1 MSTPR
6 SISTQ
11 PKTLA
16 KNGVRLISIS
26 ALLTTTEM
34 TAPKTPPP
42 TAPHTTC
49 ARLGAARMDL
59 RNEPS
64 NTTRARRFARLCKSA
79 PLIEAERRSQPGRNA
94 HIPSY

>member
-49 ARLGAARMDL
+49 ARLGAARIDL
-59 RNEPS
+59 RE
-64 NTTRARRFARLCKSA
+64 
-79 PLIEAERRSQPGRNA
+79 
-94 HIPSY
+94 